1 MVKTIDKVI
10 KESIAANKWKCGTKE
25 VLQSIKSS
33 KLIIFSDSLDT
44 RSKLTMEQQA
54 ASSNVPIY
62 HFDGNSVRLGKL
74 CNKPFRISAISL
86 KSGTEEEIKSI
97 VSEMAKDRTKS
108 TTLNR

>member
-10 KESIAANKWKCGTKE
+10 KESIATNKWKCGTKE
-25 VLQSIKSS
+25 VIQSLKSS
-33 KLIIFSDSLDT
+33 KLIIFCDTLDAKN
-44 RSKLTMEQQA
+44 KLKMEQQA

-62 HFDGNSVRLGKL
+62 HFDGNSVKLGKL

-108 TTLNR
+108 KV

>member
-33 KLIIFSDSLDT
+33 KLIIFCDTLDAK
-44 RSKLTMEQQA
+44 SKLTMEQQA

-62 HFDGNSVRLGKL
+62 HFGGNSVNLGKL

-97 VSEMAKDRTKS
+97 VSEMAKDPTKS
-108 TTLNR
+108 KV